1 MSGTVDIAAKMAAVT
16 DREYVGD
23 EALAWLQRWEDAG
36 GTWRILARDRQS
48 VTVSLLRCDGG
59 EEADRFTS
67 DGPRLF
73 AFIDGRG
80 GN

>member
-1 MSGTVDIAAKMAAVT
+1 MA

-23 EALAWLQRWEDAG
+23 EALSWLQRWEDAG
-36 GTWRILARDRQS
+36 GTWRILARDRRS

-67 DGPRLF
+67 DGRRLL
-73 AFIDGRG
+73 AFIDDRG
-80 GN
+80 AN